1 MMDTPGKDG
10 TATDPT
16 TGTPPAPAQR
26 KKGPPAPADA
36 TPPTRKRARKR
47 RPRFVL

>member
-1 MMDTPGKDG
+1 MMDTPGKEG
-10 TATDPT
+10 AAAGPT

-26 KKGPPAPADA
+26 KDAPPAPADA